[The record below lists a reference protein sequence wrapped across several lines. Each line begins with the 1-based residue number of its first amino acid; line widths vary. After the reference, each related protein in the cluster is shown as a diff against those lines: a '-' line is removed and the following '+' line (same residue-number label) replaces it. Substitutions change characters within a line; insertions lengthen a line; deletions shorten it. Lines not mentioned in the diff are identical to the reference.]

1 MVNRMPAS
9 DSLPT
14 PSLIDRLSNEDLP
27 TDGSDLELE
36 PASGKTG
43 EIKVRRKASNAQRR
57 DAINRHKDS
66 VKRDLEWLLNTR
78 QVVDDRLPFYPEIS
92 RSVYAYGLPDITS
105 INVGA
110 IHDQNELL
118 RRMERCIEFFDKRL
132 TKTEI
137 TLEPMVRLNRVLRFR
152 ISGLILMDPAPEEV
166 VIDTILDPASGA
178 YEVK

>member
-1 MVNRMPAS
+1 VPGP

-14 PSLIDRLSNEDLP
+14 PSLIDRLSKEDLP
-27 TDGSDLELE
+27 GDGFDLEMAQ
-36 PASGKTG
+36 ASGKTG
-43 EIKVRRKASNAQRR
+43 EIKIRRKASNTQRR
-57 DAINRHKDS
+57 EAINRHKDS

-78 QVVDDRLPFYPEIS
+78 QVVDDRLPSYSEVS

-118 RRMERCIEFFDKRL
+118 RRMEKCIETFDKRL
-132 TKTEI
+132 TRTEI
-137 TLEPMVRLNRVLRFR
+137 TLEPLIGLNRVLRFS
-152 ISGLILMDPAPEEV
+152 ISGIVLMDPAPERIE
-166 VIDTILDPASGA
+166 IDTILDPTSGE

>member
-1 MVNRMPAS
+1 MPGP

-14 PSLIDRLSNEDLP
+14 PSLIDRLSKEDLP
-27 TDGSDLELE
+27 GDGFDLDL
-36 PASGKTG
+36 AQTSGKTG
-43 EIKVRRKASNAQRR
+43 EMKVRRKASNAQRR
-57 DAINRHKDS
+57 EAINRYKDS
-66 VKRDLEWLLNTR
+66 VKRDLGWLLNTR
-78 QVVDDRLPFYPEIS
+78 QVVDDRLPFYPEVS

-137 TLEPMVRLNRVLRFR
+137 MLEPMVGLNRVLRFS
-152 ISGLILMDPAPEEV
+152 ISGIVLMDPAPEEI
-166 VIDTILDPASGA
+166 VIDTILDPSSGE

>member
-1 MVNRMPAS
+1 MPGP

-14 PSLIDRLSNEDLP
+14 PSLIDRLSKEDLP
-27 TDGSDLELE
+27 GDGLDLDLAQ
-36 PASGKTG
+36 ASGKTG
-43 EIKVRRKASNAQRR
+43 EMKVRRKASAAQRR
-57 DAINRHKDS
+57 EAINRYKDS

-78 QVVDDRLPFYPEIS
+78 QVVDDRLPDYPEVS

-105 INVGA
+105 INMGA

-137 TLEPMVRLNRVLRFR
+137 MLEPMIGLNRVLRFS
-152 ISGLILMDPAPEEV
+152 ISGIVLMDPAPEEI
-166 VIDTILDPASGA
+166 VIDTILDPASGE

>member
-1 MVNRMPAS
+1 MPTP

-14 PSLIDRLSNEDLP
+14 PSLIDRLSKEDLYS
-27 TDGSDLELE
+27 DGLELAQ
-36 PASGKTG
+36 ASAKTG
-43 EIKVRRKASNAQRR
+43 EISLRRKASSAQRR
-57 DAINRHKDS
+57 EAINRYKDS

-78 QVVDDRLPFYPEIS
+78 QVVDDRLPLYSEVS

-110 IHDQNELL
+110 VHDQNELL
-118 RRMERCIEFFDKRL
+118 RRMERCIEFFDNRL

-137 TLEPMVRLNRVLRFR
+137 VLEPSIGVNRLLRFS
-152 ISGLILMDPAPEEV
+152 ISGIVLMDPAPEEI
-166 VIDTILDPASGA
+166 VIDTVLDPTSGA

>member
-1 MVNRMPAS
+1 VPS
-9 DSLPT
+9 PDSLPT
-14 PSLIDRLSNEDLP
+14 PSLIDRLSKEDLAG
-27 TDGSDLELE
+27 DGFDLE
-36 PASGKTG
+36 AAQTGGKTG
-43 EIKVRRKASNAQRR
+43 EIKVRRKASAAQRR
-57 DAINRHKDS
+57 EAINRHKDS

-78 QVVDDRLPFYPEIS
+78 QVVDDRLPSYPEIS

-137 TLEPMVRLNRVLRFR
+137 TLEPMAGLNRVLRFS
-152 ISGLILMDPAPEEV
+152 ISGLVLMDPAPEEI
-166 VIDTILDPASGA
+166 VIDTILDPSSGE

>member
-1 MVNRMPAS
+1 VPGP

-14 PSLIDRLSNEDLP
+14 PSLIDRLSKEDLP
-27 TDGSDLELE
+27 SDGFDLDLAQ
-36 PASGKTG
+36 ASGKTG
-43 EIKVRRKASNAQRR
+43 EMKVRRKASNAQRR
-57 DAINRHKDS
+57 EAINRFKDS

-78 QVVDDRLPFYPEIS
+78 QVVDDRLPLYPEVS

-110 IHDQNELL
+110 VHDQNELL

-137 TLEPMVRLNRVLRFR
+137 VLEPVVGPNRVLRFS
-152 ISGLILMDPAPEEV
+152 ISGIVLMDPAPEEI
-166 VIDTILDPASGA
+166 VIDTILDPSSGE

>member
-1 MVNRMPAS
+1 MPGP

-14 PSLIDRLSNEDLP
+14 PSLIDRLSKEDLP
-27 TDGSDLELE
+27 GDGFDLDLAQ
-36 PASGKTG
+36 ASGKTG
-43 EIKVRRKASNAQRR
+43 EMKVRRKASNAQRR
-57 DAINRHKDS
+57 EAINRYKDS
-66 VKRDLEWLLNTR
+66 VKRDLGWLLNTR
-78 QVVDDRLPFYPEIS
+78 QVVDDRLPFYPEVS

-137 TLEPMVRLNRVLRFR
+137 MLEPMVGLNRVLRFS
-152 ISGLILMDPAPEEV
+152 ISGIVLMDPAPEEI
-166 VIDTILDPASGA
+166 VIDTILDPSSGE

>member
-1 MVNRMPAS
+1 MPGP

-14 PSLIDRLSNEDLP
+14 PSLIDRLSKEDLP
-27 TDGSDLELE
+27 GDGLDLDLAQ
-36 PASGKTG
+36 ASGKIG
-43 EIKVRRKASNAQRR
+43 EMKVRRKASTAQRR
-57 DAINRHKDS
+57 EAINRYKDS

-78 QVVDDRLPFYPEIS
+78 QVVDDRLPDYPEVS

-137 TLEPMVRLNRVLRFR
+137 MLEPLVGVNRVLRFS
-152 ISGLILMDPAPEEV
+152 ISGIVLMDPAPEEI
-166 VIDTILDPASGA
+166 VIDTILDPASGE

>member
-1 MVNRMPAS
+1 MPGP

-14 PSLIDRLSNEDLP
+14 PSLIDRLSKEDLP
-27 TDGSDLELE
+27 EVGLDLEGG
-36 PASGKTG
+36 PTSGRTG
-43 EIKVRRKASNAQRR
+43 EIKVRRKASVAQRKE
-57 DAINRHKDS
+57 AIKRYKES

-78 QVVDDRLPFYPEIS
+78 QVVDDRLPLYPEVS
-92 RSVYAYGLPDITS
+92 KSVYAYGLPDITS

-118 RRMERCIEFFDKRL
+118 RRMERCIEVFDKRL

-137 TLEPMVRLNRVLRFR
+137 VLEPIVGLNRVLRFS
-152 ISGLILMDPAPEEV
+152 ISGIVSMDPSPEEI
-166 VIDTILDPASGA
+166 VIDTILDPASGE

>member
-1 MVNRMPAS
+1 MPS
-9 DSLPT
+9 PDSLPT
-14 PSLIDRLSNEDLP
+14 PSLIDRLSQEEFLDDDWDVAL
-27 TDGSDLELE
+27 GQ
-36 PASGKTG
+36 AAGKTG
-43 EIKVRRKASNAQRR
+43 EIKVRRKASAAQRR
-57 DAINRHKDS
+57 EAIKRYKNS
-66 VKRDLEWLLNTR
+66 VKRDLAWLLNTH
-78 QVVDDRLPFYPEIS
+78 QVVDDRLPLYPEVS

-137 TLEPMVRLNRVLRFR
+137 LLDPMVGLNRVLRFS
-152 ISGLILMDPAPEEV
+152 ISGLVLMDPAPEEI
-166 VIDTILDPASGA
+166 VIDTILDPTSGE

>member
-1 MVNRMPAS
+1 MPS
-9 DSLPT
+9 PDSLPT
-14 PSLIDRLSNEDLP
+14 PSLIDRLSKEDLAG
-27 TDGSDLELE
+27 DGFDLEL
-36 PASGKTG
+36 AQDGGKTG

-57 DAINRHKDS
+57 EAINRYKDS

-78 QVVDDRLPFYPEIS
+78 QVVDDRLPFYPEVS

-132 TKTEI
+132 TRTEI
-137 TLEPMVRLNRVLRFR
+137 TLEPMVGLNRVLRFS
-152 ISGLILMDPAPEEV
+152 ISGIVLMDPAPEEI
-166 VIDTILDPASGA
+166 VIVTILDPANGE

>member
-1 MVNRMPAS
+1 MSGP

-14 PSLIDRLSNEDLP
+14 PSLIDRLSKEDLP
-27 TDGSDLELE
+27 GDGLDLDNS
-36 PASGKTG
+36 PDGGKTG
-43 EIKVRRKASNAQRR
+43 EIKIRRKASGAQRR
-57 DAINRHKDS
+57 EAITRYKDS

-78 QVVDDRLPFYPEIS
+78 QVVDDRLPYYPEVS

-105 INVGA
+105 VNVGA

-118 RRMERCIEFFDKRL
+118 RRMELCIESFDKRL

-137 TLEPMVRLNRVLRFR
+137 LLEPIVGLNRVLRFS
-152 ISGLILMDPAPEEV
+152 ISGIVLMDPAPEEI
-166 VIDTILDPASGA
+166 VIDTILDPASGE

>member
-1 MVNRMPAS
+1 MPGP

-14 PSLIDRLSNEDLP
+14 PSLIDRLSKEDLP
-27 TDGSDLELE
+27 GDGFDLDLAQ
-36 PASGKTG
+36 ASGKTG
-43 EIKVRRKASNAQRR
+43 EMKVRRKASNAQRR
-57 DAINRHKDS
+57 EAINRYKDS

-78 QVVDDRLPFYPEIS
+78 QVVDDRLPFYPEVS

-110 IHDQNELL
+110 VHDQNELL

-137 TLEPMVRLNRVLRFR
+137 MLEPMVGLNRVLRFS
-152 ISGLILMDPAPEEV
+152 ISGIVLMDPAPEEI
-166 VIDTILDPASGA
+166 VIDTILDPSSGE

>member
-1 MVNRMPAS
+1 MPS
-9 DSLPT
+9 PDSLPT
-14 PSLIDRLSNEDLP
+14 PSLIDRLSKEDLP
-27 TDGSDLELE
+27 GDGLDLDLAQ
-36 PASGKTG
+36 ASGKTG
-43 EIKVRRKASNAQRR
+43 EMKVRRKASTAQRR
-57 DAINRHKDS
+57 EAINRFKDS

-78 QVVDDRLPFYPEIS
+78 QVVDDRLPDYPEVS

-110 IHDQNELL
+110 VHDQNELL

-137 TLEPMVRLNRVLRFR
+137 ILEPMIGLNRVLRFS
-152 ISGLILMDPAPEEV
+152 ISGMVLMDPAPEEI
-166 VIDTILDPASGA
+166 VIDTILDPASGE

>member
-1 MVNRMPAS
+1 MPS
-9 DSLPT
+9 PDSLPT
-14 PSLIDRLSNEDLP
+14 PSLIDRLSKEDFPGDDL
-27 TDGSDLELE
+27 DLELGQ
-36 PASGKTG
+36 ASGKTG
-43 EIKVRRKASNAQRR
+43 EIKVRRKASAAQRR
-57 DAINRHKDS
+57 EAINRHKDS

-78 QVVDDRLPFYPEIS
+78 QVVDDRLPLYPEVS

-137 TLEPMVRLNRVLRFR
+137 LLDPMVGLNRVLRFS
-152 ISGLILMDPAPEEV
+152 ISGLVLMDPAPEEI
-166 VIDTILDPASGA
+166 VIDTILDPTSGE

>member
-1 MVNRMPAS
+1 MPGP

-14 PSLIDRLSNEDLP
+14 PSLIDRLSKEDLP
-27 TDGSDLELE
+27 GDGFDLDLAQ
-36 PASGKTG
+36 ASGKTG
-43 EIKVRRKASNAQRR
+43 EMKVRRKASNAQRR
-57 DAINRHKDS
+57 EAINRFKDS

-78 QVVDDRLPFYPEIS
+78 QVVDDRLPLYPEVS

-110 IHDQNELL
+110 VHDQNELL

-137 TLEPMVRLNRVLRFR
+137 VLEPMVGLNRVLRFS
-152 ISGLILMDPAPEEV
+152 ISGIVLMDPAPEEI
-166 VIDTILDPASGA
+166 VIDTILDPSSGE

>member
-1 MVNRMPAS
+1 MPGP

-14 PSLIDRLSNEDLP
+14 PSLIDRLSKEDLP
-27 TDGSDLELE
+27 GDGFDLDLAQ
-36 PASGKTG
+36 ASGKTG
-43 EIKVRRKASNAQRR
+43 EMKVRRKASNAQRR
-57 DAINRHKDS
+57 EAINRYKDS

-78 QVVDDRLPFYPEIS
+78 QVVDDRLPLYPEVS

-137 TLEPMVRLNRVLRFR
+137 VLEPMVGLNRVLRFS
-152 ISGLILMDPAPEEV
+152 ISGIVLMDPAPEEI
-166 VIDTILDPASGA
+166 VIDTILDPSSGE

>member
-1 MVNRMPAS
+1 VPS
-9 DSLPT
+9 PDSLPT
-14 PSLIDRLSNEDLP
+14 PSLIDRLSKEDLAG
-27 TDGSDLELE
+27 DGFDLEL
-36 PASGKTG
+36 AQARGKTG
-43 EIKVRRKASNAQRR
+43 DIKVRRKASNAQRR
-57 DAINRHKDS
+57 EAINRYKDS

-78 QVVDDRLPFYPEIS
+78 QVVDDRLPFYPEVS

-118 RRMERCIEFFDKRL
+118 RRMERCIEFFDQRL

-137 TLEPMVRLNRVLRFR
+137 MLEPMVGLNRVLRFS
-152 ISGLILMDPAPEEV
+152 ISGIVLMDPAPEEI
-166 VIDTILDPASGA
+166 VIDTILDPTSGE

>member
-1 MVNRMPAS
+1 MPS
-9 DSLPT
+9 PDSLPT
-14 PSLIDRLSNEDLP
+14 PSLIDRLSKEDLP
-27 TDGSDLELE
+27 GDGLDLDL
-36 PASGKTG
+36 AQAGGKTG
-43 EIKVRRKASNAQRR
+43 EMKVRRKASVAQRR
-57 DAINRHKDS
+57 EAINRYKDS

-78 QVVDDRLPFYPEIS
+78 QVVDDRLPDYPEVS

-105 INVGA
+105 INMGA

-137 TLEPMVRLNRVLRFR
+137 MLEPLVGVNRVLRFS
-152 ISGLILMDPAPEEV
+152 ISGIVLMDPAPEEI
-166 VIDTILDPASGA
+166 VIDTILDPASGE

>member
-1 MVNRMPAS
+1 MPS
-9 DSLPT
+9 PDSLPT
-14 PSLIDRLSNEDLP
+14 PSLIDRLSKEDLP
-27 TDGSDLELE
+27 GDGLDLDL
-36 PASGKTG
+36 AQAGGKTG
-43 EIKVRRKASNAQRR
+43 EMKVRRKASVAQRR
-57 DAINRHKDS
+57 EAINRYKDS

-78 QVVDDRLPFYPEIS
+78 QVVDDRLPDYPEVS

-105 INVGA
+105 INMGA

-137 TLEPMVRLNRVLRFR
+137 MLEPLIGVNRVLRFS
-152 ISGLILMDPAPEEV
+152 ISGIVLMDPAPEEI
-166 VIDTILDPASGA
+166 VIDTILDPASGE